1 MKKDTAP
8 RFPKGGGMGN
18 VEIPA
23 KDLI

>member
-8 RFPKGGGMGN
+8 RSPKEGGIGN
-18 VEIPA
+18 VETPA